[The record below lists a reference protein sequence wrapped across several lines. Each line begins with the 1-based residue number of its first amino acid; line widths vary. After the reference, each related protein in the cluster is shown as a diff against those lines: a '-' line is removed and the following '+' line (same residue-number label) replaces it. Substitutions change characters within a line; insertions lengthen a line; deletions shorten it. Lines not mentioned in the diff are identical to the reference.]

1 MLQLPARY
9 TPPLSD
15 EFPTDGDRLI
25 QLMGLCWL
33 TPETDTP
40 IELDEWQ
47 RWLLRHV
54 LERYPADHPKYAGE
68 LRYRQVLISMGRQNG
83 KTVLGGGLALDAL
96 TFHKGDVTSIA
107 SSYDQA
113 TIIYDR
119 VKHVIDSFGWL
130 AKRFKKTT
138 ETRGIAKSDGTGKY
152 KVSPAKEGALQ
163 GKPFVRVLLDEGHLA
178 KKGIWT
184 AATKGTTAMDDA
196 TVIMITT
203 AGDQTSETL
212 IDLYKSAAKAI
223 EGDPSLERFGA
234 FIWEAPTNAPLDSAS
249 AIMAANPAVACGRV
263 PLERVLSDVATQPE
277 HEVRRY
283 TLNQFVSG
291 SSASWLPGEL
301 FKAATG
307 KGITN
312 PQGIVFAVD
321 VARNWEYAT
330 IAAANSNGDIQE
342 TELVASFVAPTEQQ
356 LFNEIT
362 RLFTTYSPRAIAMDD
377 RNLNSLAKR
386 LKLAGI
392 PVWQLWTKEVSQ
404 ACSAVYAMFA
414 TGTVRHN
421 SDPLLVAQTQN
432 GVTKYSGET
441 WLISRE
447 KSLGEIDALLS
458 TVFALYVSSRA
469 LTPGV
474 QVF

>member
-15 EFPTDGDRLI
+15 NFITDGDRLI
-25 QLMGLCWL
+25 ELMELCWV
-33 TPETDTP
+33 TPESDTP
-40 IELDEWQ
+40 IKLDEWQ
-47 RWLLRHV
+47 KWLLRHM
-54 LERYPADHPKYAGE
+54 LERYPADHPVYPNE
-68 LRYRQVLISMGRQNG
+68 LRYRQIVCSMGRQNG
-83 KTVLGGGLALDAL
+83 KTVVGGGLALESL
-96 TFHKGDVTSIA
+96 IFQKGDVTSIA

-119 VKHVIDSFGWL
+119 VKHVIDSHAWL
-130 AKRFKKTT
+130 AKRFKRTT
-138 ETRGIAKSDGTGKY
+138 ETRGIAKADGGGKY

-163 GKPFVRVLLDEGHLA
+163 GKPFVRVILDEGHLA

-184 AATKGTTAMDDA
+184 AATKGTTALSDA
-196 TVIMITT
+196 MVIMITT

-212 IDLYKSAAKAI
+212 IELYKSAAKAI
-223 EGDPSLERFGA
+223 EGDKSLERFGA
-234 FIWEAPTNAPLDSAS
+234 FIWEAPTSAPIDSAA
-249 AIMAANPAVACGRV
+249 AIMTANPAIACGRI
-263 PLERVLSDVATQPE
+263 PIDRVLSDVATQPE

-283 TLNQFVSG
+283 TLNQFISG
-291 SSASWLPGEL
+291 TAASWLPGEL

-307 KGITN
+307 KGISN
-312 PQGIVFAVD
+312 MQGVVFAVD

-330 IAAANSNGDIQE
+330 IAAANSNGDVQE
-342 TELVASFVAPTEQQ
+342 TEIVASLVAPTEQQ
-356 LFNEIT
+356 LFNELT
-362 RLFTTYSPRAIAMDD
+362 RLYTQHSPRAIAMDD

-421 SDPLLVAQTQN
+421 NDPLLVVQTQN

-447 KSLGEIDALLS
+447 KSNGEIDALLA

-469 LTPGV
+469 LNSGI